1 MGIFRLQ
8 DNMDVKELPEKAFG
22 NAAFKVILVRNTSVK
37 IVYPSAL
44 LSSKYLLSRLAVEN
58 SRLNGFPFYLLPEL
72 QRLEVLSLEGNYFVS
87 VPLLQSPSL
96 KLLSLARNEILR
108 LDEEGWTTPILR
120 SLNISYNP
128 QLNFRTTITKNLGR
142 LETFDGSG
150 LNLGPILS
158 GGTLE
163 FRSRTLREIWLDFN
177 NISSLEPNAIRG
189 NPIQCDCGLDW
200 FAFVKGL
207 MANVRNGKCENGTEF
222 KNLHLDSLRNCRLC
236 PYKCIKAEEFHLCAP
251 GTLIQLKEG
260 DCRPGEFC
268 CEPRS
273 TLVTAVTEAS
283 MVTPRP
289 LCPLAN
295 GSLCIDVAYAAL
307 CDTRTSLF
315 HACPLET
322 QICCQIHGSD
332 GQVAMQSLVGMQSCP
347 STHTCIPT
355 DSAQHQCKPGTQ
367 IRNSCNENRVCC
379 VTSTT
384 SNVPY
389 KVPTKGSSKAPSL
402 SHCEYKCI
410 SQTSSR
416 SCVPGTTNKMRVEC
430 KTGDIYCCQ
439 VNCDPS
445 FGRCMAAYLSEACRA
460 HGDRDFTDLFRC
472 SGKHR
477 CCALKTAIEKRELEV
492 VSNRVLP
499 TSSLTNETC
508 WIEGSSTISNSS
520 LRQHCWNAV
529 LVDPSGKMLCG
540 GALIER
546 QFVVTTASCFFFHRQ
561 YKIGQLAIRVS
572 GSPVRHRIAT
582 DFSHR
587 KFREE
592 TFENDLGMII
602 LEKSVKAEEEACL
615 LCTQDAY
622 SVQEFSECRLIS
634 HFEGR
639 VVMEP
644 VEYAASIVDSSVCQ
658 EKILEG
664 SGLPSNSMCVAFS
677 SAWCG
682 ESGAPLICKDASS
695 GFYRVSASK
704 ILSGSSVPV
713 INRNVGIFQLA
724 GLLSLPIQQCQP
736 ADVPGVFAN
745 ATSSLST
752 SFYETTF
759 TASVFLSKSPTDRKE
774 IPETSEDE
782 IGIGTGS
789 GLEEIEGS
797 KESDCIR
804 DGKYVLGSTVTYKCD
819 QFYILRGSG
828 FRTCRKIEQWTG
840 HIPFCEA
847 ECGRKLQHVEL
858 SAGGKPAPK
867 GEWPWQVAIYDGEKR
882 DLICGGALIAERWVL
897 TAAHCITVDGTTRA
911 RDARNFVVYLGK
923 YYRNDSLDNE
933 YVQRRVALLPP

>member
-8 DNMDVKELPEKAFG
+8 DNMEVKELPEKAFG
-22 NAAFKVILVRNTSVK
+22 NAAFKVILLRNTSVK

-44 LSSKYLLSRLAVEN
+44 LSSKRLLSRLAVED

-72 QRLEVLSLEGNYFVS
+72 QRLEVLSLEGNYIVS
-87 VPLLQSPSL
+87 VPVLQSPSL

-142 LETFDGSG
+142 LEKFDGSG

-158 GGTLE
+158 GGTLK

-189 NPIQCDCGLDW
+189 LTPNTKIY
-200 FAFVKGL
+200 
-207 MANVRNGKCENGTEF
+207 
-222 KNLHLDSLRNCRLC
+222 LRNNKIDNRPDGVFSPMMGVLSRGDGFIDLRL
-236 PYKCIKAEEFHLCAP
+236 
-251 GTLIQLKEG
+251 
-260 DCRPGEFC
+260 
-268 CEPRS
+268 
-273 TLVTAVTEAS
+273 
-283 MVTPRP
+283 
-289 LCPLAN
+289 
-295 GSLCIDVAYAAL
+295 
-307 CDTRTSLF
+307 
-315 HACPLET
+315 
-322 QICCQIHGSD
+322 
-332 GQVAMQSLVGMQSCP
+332 
-347 STHTCIPT
+347 
-355 DSAQHQCKPGTQ
+355 
-367 IRNSCNENRVCC
+367 
-379 VTSTT
+379 
-384 SNVPY
+384 
-389 KVPTKGSSKAPSL
+389 
-402 SHCEYKCI
+402 
-410 SQTSSR
+410 
-416 SCVPGTTNKMRVEC
+416 
-430 KTGDIYCCQ
+430 
-439 VNCDPS
+439 
-445 FGRCMAAYLSEACRA
+445 
-460 HGDRDFTDLFRC
+460 
-472 SGKHR
+472 
-477 CCALKTAIEKRELEV
+477 
-492 VSNRVLP
+492 LP

-508 WIEGSSTISNSS
+508 WIEGSSTISKSS
-520 LRQHCWNAV
+520 LRRHCWNAV

-546 QFVVTTASCFFFHRQ
+546 QFVVTTASCFFFHRIRQ
-561 YKIGQLAIRVS
+561 YTIGQLAIRVS
-572 GSPVRHRIAT
+572 GSLVRHRIAT
-582 DFSHR
+582 DFPHR

-622 SVQEFSECRLIS
+622 NVLEFSECRLIS

-639 VVMEP
+639 VVIEP
-644 VEYAASIVDSSVCQ
+644 MEYAASIVDPSVCQ

-682 ESGAPLICKDASS
+682 ESGASLICKDASS
-695 GFYRVSASK
+695 GFYR
-704 ILSGSSVPV
+704 
-713 INRNVGIFQLA
+713 LA
-724 GLLSLPIQQCQP
+724 GLLSLPIQECQP

-759 TASVFLSKSPTDRKE
+759 TASVFLSKSPTDGKE

-797 KESDCIR
+797 KGSDCIR

-819 QFYILRGSG
+819 QFYILRGSS

-840 HIPFCEA
+840 PIPFCEA
-847 ECGRKLQHVEL
+847 ECGRKVQQVKL

-867 GEWPWQVAIYDGEKR
+867 GEWPWQAAIYDGEKR
-882 DLICGGALIAERWVL
+882 ELICGGALIAERWVL

-923 YYRNDSLDNE
+923 YHRNDSLDNE
-933 YVQRRVALLPP
+933 YVQRRVVSQIFMQEFSFQNFDSDIALLKLNVPALLTSQVQLVCLPTRFDDSKLENGTRGWVAGWGLNSFDQRDATLTQVELPVILNKDCSRETTSVSGDRPVTLNSNMFCAGHDKDTPAEEYQTVCRGDSGSPMVFPSHSSQESRWSVEGIVSHFFSKEECSTRHPGQYSVFTRVRFVDRRDNMEEHPMKTYDDPR